1 MRPKDE
7 GLQVEFEQDYM
18 AVYSECYEKL
28 LNLYINKL
36 PFYVDEVKDENLLD
50 ELSNQWTEEYKKL
63 NEYRLK
69 LSE

>member
-1 MRPKDE
+1 MLMRLRMKI
-7 GLQVEFEQDYM
+7 Y
-18 AVYSECYEKL
+18 
-28 LNLYINKL
+28 
-36 PFYVDEVKDENLLD
+36 